1 MKSVLFTDIKSF
13 IKYVQKKSYVLQII
27 TLIVLILICYRQEVI
42 YTNILK
48 NLSEIEKKVDYRYFN
63 LTRSLED
70 ISNSEIDTYKG
81 RVIRQIKANQ

>member
-42 YTNILK
+42 YTNILN

-70 ISNSEIDTYKG
+70 IYNVEIDTYKG

>member
-13 IKYVQKKSYVLQII
+13 IKYVQKKSYVLQTI

-70 ISNSEIDTYKG
+70 IYNVEIDTYKG

>member
-1 MKSVLFTDIKSF
+1 MKSVLFTDIKNF

-27 TLIVLILICYRQEVI
+27 SLIVLILICYRQEVI

-63 LTRSLED
+63 LTKSLED
-70 ISNSEIDTYKG
+70 IYNVEIDTYKG